1 MEGVQMQRWLW
12 LILISGWGLA
22 GCFAALAADNRRW
35 QLVADVIPP
44 YQNDQAADQGV
55 LSQLVLS
62 ALQQQQV
69 AAEVVLESWPS
80 VKKHAAEPHHA
91 SFFWLR
97 DLELEKNWFFS
108 EPLFKLTTYLVVRA
122 DMTHQFSRLDELRPY
137 RLAITEWASYGDTFD
152 RLKPELK
159 LRLQVSDHQSMQ
171 ALLRGEV
178 DIALMDPV
186 IAHLLLS
193 QLDDAARQKVRLQPL
208 TSLTA
213 QDVYLVCSRNYL
225 PCFEFMQKFNKGW
238 QHLRATGV
246 LEQSLGP
253 VVHYPE

>member
-1 MEGVQMQRWLW
+1 MQRWVRYL
-12 LILISGWGLA
+12 LQAGLLCASLSGA
-22 GCFAALAADNRRW
+22 GAQEHQRW
-35 QLVADVIPP
+35 QLVADIIPP
-44 YQNDQAADQGV
+44 YQNDLAADQGV
-55 LSQLVLS
+55 LSQLVLA

-69 AAEVVLESWPS
+69 PAEVVLESWPS

-108 EPLFKLTTYLVVRA
+108 EPLFKLTTYLVTRQ
-122 DMTHQFSRLDELRPY
+122 DITQQFSRLDELRPY
-137 RLAITEWASYGDTFD
+137 RLALTEWASYGDKFD

-171 ALLRGEV
+171 ALLKGEV

-193 QLDDAARQKVRLQPL
+193 QLDDSSRQKVRLQPL
-208 TSLTA
+208 TGLTA

-238 QHLRATGV
+238 QHLRDTGV

>member
-1 MEGVQMQRWLW
+1 MQRWVKCL
-12 LILISGWGLA
+12 LQTGLLCASLSGA
-22 GCFAALAADNRRW
+22 HAQEHQRW
-35 QLVADVIPP
+35 QLVADIIPP
-44 YQNDQAADQGV
+44 YQNDLAADQGV
-55 LSQLVLS
+55 LSQLVLA

-69 AAEVVLESWPS
+69 PAEVVLESWPS

-108 EPLFKLTTYLVVRA
+108 EPLFKLTTYLVTRQ
-122 DMTHQFSRLDELRPY
+122 DITQQFSRLDELRPY
-137 RLAITEWASYGDTFD
+137 RLALTEWASYGDKFD

-171 ALLRGEV
+171 ALLKGEV

-193 QLDDAARQKVRLQPL
+193 QLDDSSRQKVRLQPL
-208 TSLTA
+208 TGLTA

-238 QHLRATGV
+238 QQLRDTGV

>member
-1 MEGVQMQRWLW
+1 MQRWVKCL
-12 LILISGWGLA
+12 LQTGLLCASLSGA
-22 GCFAALAADNRRW
+22 HAQEHQRW
-35 QLVADVIPP
+35 QLVADIIPP
-44 YQNDQAADQGV
+44 YQNDLAADQGV
-55 LSQLVLS
+55 LSQLVLA

-69 AAEVVLESWPS
+69 PAEVVLESWPS

-108 EPLFKLTTYLVVRA
+108 EPLFKLTTYLVTLQ
-122 DMTHQFSRLDELRPY
+122 DITQQFSRLDELRPY
-137 RLAITEWASYGDTFD
+137 RLALTEWASYGDKFD

-171 ALLRGEV
+171 ALLKGEV

-193 QLDDAARQKVRLQPL
+193 QLDDSSRQKVRLQPL
-208 TSLTA
+208 TGLTA

-238 QHLRATGV
+238 QHLRDTGV

>member
-1 MEGVQMQRWLW
+1 MRRWLW
-12 LILISGWGLA
+12 FVLGSGLA
-22 GCFAALAADNRRW
+22 VAVWSGVQAAEQQRW
-35 QLVADVIPP
+35 QLVADIIPP
-44 YQNDQAADQGV
+44 YQNDLAADQGV
-55 LSQLVLS
+55 LSQLVLA

-69 AAEVVLESWPS
+69 PAEVILESWPS
-80 VKKHAAEPHHA
+80 VKKHAVEPHHA

-108 EPLFKLTTYLVVRA
+108 EPLFKLTTYLVTRA
-122 DMTHQFSRLDELRPY
+122 DVSQQFNRLDELRPY
-137 RLAITEWASYGDTFD
+137 RLAITEWSSYGEKFD

-171 ALLRGEV
+171 ALLQGEV

-193 QLDDAARQKVRLQPL
+193 QLDSSARQKVRLQPMRN
-208 TSLTA
+208 LTA

-238 QHLRATGV
+238 QHLRDTGV

>member
-1 MEGVQMQRWLW
+1 MRRWL
-12 LILISGWGLA
+12 
-22 GCFAALAADNRRW
+22 GCLLQSSLLFASLSVFAAQEQQRW
-35 QLVADVIPP
+35 QLVADIIPP
-44 YQNDQAADQGV
+44 YQNDLAADQGV
-55 LSQLVLS
+55 LSQLVLA
-62 ALQQQQV
+62 ALTQQQIQ
-69 AAEVVLESWPS
+69 AEVVLESWPN

-97 DLELEKNWFFS
+97 DLELEKNWLFS
-108 EPLFKLTTYLVVRA
+108 EPLFTLTTYLVTRQ
-122 DMTHQFSRLDELRPY
+122 DITQQFSRLDELRPY
-137 RLAITEWASYGDTFD
+137 RLAVTEWASYGDKFD

-171 ALLRGEV
+171 ALLKGEV

-186 IAHLLLS
+186 IAHLLLT
-193 QLDDAARQKVRLQPL
+193 QLDDRSRQKVRLQPL
-208 TSLTA
+208 SGLTA

-238 QHLRATGV
+238 QHLRDTGV

-253 VVHYPE
+253 VVHIPE